1 MPINLRS
8 TVLATICSLGL
19 SLITTSILSARRGPP
34 DLSKLSSEQQ
44 AMIANACGARQ
55 FRGRAKYYS
64 CLRDQL
70 RALRNSSGEPDLSDL
85 SSEEQ
90 AMIASACN
98 VARQFDGPAKYYGCL
113 RDQLGALRSSSG
125 EPDLSDLSPE
135 QQEMIFNACRVARQ
149 FIGPASYYNCLRS
162 QRVGLGA
169 QIAPVT
175 DPGTPAV
182 SPPAHQPTSNYP
194 TTGSGANPELQ
205 TNPGIPS
212 SLIVF
217 GAVIFVSLFLLEEV
231 ARRGKKCFSC
241 GARTTNATQICDS
254 CRERAR
260 AEENWRREDQTPCVS
275 FDPYEVLGVSQGASR
290 EEIRSAYREL
300 IARYHPDKVAHLGQE
315 FEAIAREKTLAIN
328 RAYEMLASL

>member
-55 FRGRAKYYS
+55 FRGRAMYYR

-135 QQEMIFNACRVARQ
+135 QQEMIFNACRGARQ

-182 SPPAHQPTSNYP
+182 SPPAHQPTSNSP
-194 TTGSGANPELQ
+194 KTGSGATPGLQ

-212 SLIVF
+212 SLIVL

-254 CRERAR
+254 CRERTR
-260 AEENWRREDQTPCVS
+260 AEENWRRGDQTPCGS
-275 FDPYEVLGVSQGASR
+275 FNPYEVLGVSQGASR

>member
-8 TVLATICSLGL
+8 TVLVTICSLGL

-34 DLSKLSSEQQ
+34 DLSKLSSEQ
-44 AMIANACGARQ
+44 
-55 FRGRAKYYS
+55 
-64 CLRDQL
+64 
-70 RALRNSSGEPDLSDL
+70 
-85 SSEEQ
+85 Q

-182 SPPAHQPTSNYP
+182 SPPAHQPTSNSP
-194 TTGSGANPELQ
+194 KTGSGATPELQ

-260 AEENWRREDQTPCVS
+260 AEERS
-275 FDPYEVLGVSQGASR
+275 
-290 EEIRSAYREL
+290 EE
-300 IARYHPDKVAHLGQE
+300 H
-315 FEAIAREKTLAIN
+315 
-328 RAYEMLASL
+328 

>member
-44 AMIANACGARQ
+44 AMIANACGARP

-64 CLRDQL
+64 CLRDQR

-135 QQEMIFNACRVARQ
+135 QQEVILNACRVARQ

-182 SPPAHQPTSNYP
+182 SPPAHQPTSNSP
-194 TTGSGANPELQ
+194 NTGSGATPGLQ
-205 TNPGIPS
+205 TNPGIPWS
-212 SLIVF
+212 LLIVF
-217 GAVIFVSLFLLEEV
+217 GAVIFVSLFLEEV

-260 AEENWRREDQTPCVS
+260 AEENWRREGQTPCVS
-275 FDPYEVLGVSQGASR
+275 FNPYEVLGVSQGASR
-290 EEIRSAYREL
+290 EEIRSAYRNL

>member
-19 SLITTSILSARRGPP
+19 SLITTSILSARQGPP

-55 FRGRAKYYS
+55 FRGWAKYYS

-70 RALRNSSGEPDLSDL
+70 R
-85 SSEEQ
+85 
-90 AMIASACN
+90 
-98 VARQFDGPAKYYGCL
+98 
-113 RDQLGALRSSSG
+113 ALRSSSG

-135 QQEMIFNACRVARQ
+135 QQEMIFNDCRVARQ

-182 SPPAHQPTSNYP
+182 SPPAHQPTSNSP
-194 TTGSGANPELQ
+194 NTGSGATPGLQ
-205 TNPGIPS
+205 TNPGIPWS
-212 SLIVF
+212 LLIVF
-217 GAVIFVSLFLLEEV
+217 GAVIFVSLFLEEV

-254 CRERAR
+254 CRER
-260 AEENWRREDQTPCVS
+260 
-275 FDPYEVLGVSQGASR
+275 
-290 EEIRSAYREL
+290 
-300 IARYHPDKVAHLGQE
+300 
-315 FEAIAREKTLAIN
+315 
-328 RAYEMLASL
+328 